1 MLAPGAVKC
10 PSCGKPT
17 SGAAR
22 RCAHCGAVVEAR
34 AARDRGAALACPACA
49 RPTQGLACGD
59 VELDGCLGCGGV
71 WFDDGEV
78 DALAG
83 ELSDQDVARD
93 ALQAA
98 RALAADASEKRKP
111 AAYLDCPICHQ
122 MMSRRNYQDVS
133 GVILQR
139 CDGHGAWLDHAA
151 VLRFL
156 GLVSSGAM
164 REIDRKALALRTQ
177 QERRQL
183 EDARGEMLAAG
194 QAQDEATEAQ
204 ATFAGSG
211 LISDARTAIRLLLG
225 LWS

>member
-1 MLAPGAVKC
+1 MVAPGAVTC

-22 RCAHCGAVVEAR
+22 RCAHCGAIVEAR
-34 AARDRGAALACPACA
+34 AARDPEAALACPACA

-83 ELSDQDVARD
+83 ELSDQDVASE

-98 RALAADASEKRKP
+98 RALAADAAEGRS
-111 AAYLDCPICHQ
+111 AAYLDCPVCRQ

-133 GVILQR
+133 GVVLQR

-151 VLRFL
+151 VMRFL
-156 GLVSSGAM
+156 GLAASGAM
-164 REIDRKALALRTQ
+164 REIDRKALAARTQ

-183 EDARGEMLAAG
+183 EDTRQALLAQGE
-194 QAQDEATEAQ
+194 AQDLTTEAQ
-204 ATFAGSG
+204 RPLDVGG
-211 LISDARTAIRLLLG
+211 ILSDARTAVRLLLG
-225 LWS
+225 LFS